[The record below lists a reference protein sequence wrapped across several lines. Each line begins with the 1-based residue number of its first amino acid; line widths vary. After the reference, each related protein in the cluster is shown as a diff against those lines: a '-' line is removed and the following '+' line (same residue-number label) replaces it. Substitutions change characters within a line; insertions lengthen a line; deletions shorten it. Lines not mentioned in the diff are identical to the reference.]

1 MVKNNSNINT
11 KDKKKVNSRQESEI
25 KTNTF
30 IFPDGSTYE
39 GDYKESENG
48 KIVRSGH
55 GKFVSLANQSTYEG
69 EWVNDEICGKGKIE
83 YANGNSYEGDW
94 LNNQYNGTGTYKWS
108 DGSYYVGEWL
118 ENKMN
123 GPGKYYDKN
132 KEVWTGLFI
141 DGKSDSLV
149 NEI

>member
-1 MVKNNSNINT
+1 MVKNNKENNR
-11 KDKKKVNSRQESEI
+11 KKANSRQESVI

-55 GKFVSLANQSTYEG
+55 GKFVSLSNQSTYEG
-69 EWVNDEICGKGKIE
+69 EWVNDEINGKGKIE

-94 LNNQYNGTGTYKWS
+94 LNNKYNGTGTYRWS
-108 DGSYYVGEWL
+108 DGSYYIGEWL

-132 KEVWTGLFI
+132 KEVWIGLFI
-141 DGKSDSLV
+141 NGKSDSLV